1 MNGFL
6 LYIVRSGLYLGL
18 FYAFYILVMR
28 RTTFFR
34 FNRAALLTGSL
45 SCVLLPL
52 LRVRTAPVMMVAA
65 GPLTMTDVSVQ
76 ADGTAA
82 AAVSW
87 PSAVLAL
94 YLTGAAI
101 VIGHTLFSALALR
114 RKVSGGRRQRL
125 DGIRTVILEEDIPS
139 FTFGKTVF
147 IGRKDLSENPV
158 IFRHETMHVKCRH
171 YLDLFFFRAIQL
183 VWWWNPLV
191 WMARTELGLLHEYE
205 ADEGVINQGIDATQY
220 QILLVRKAVGEQ
232 RFSLASGFQHA
243 KLKNRIAMMLK
254 PSSSVWM
261 RWSYLALIPVL
272 AACMFA
278 CNPARN
284 TNNQAADAQAESI
297 AVDASE
303 PAPEQ
308 ESVPYQLIE
317 NKPIFDGGDAN
328 SFAKWVNSNL
338 NYPEEAKKNKIEGR
352 VTLQFTVGA
361 DGVVRD
367 VEVLRGVNELLDAE
381 AVKVVSASPKWE
393 PGTQDGKP
401 VPVQFVFPIIFKLK

>member
-1 MNGFL
+1 M
-6 LYIVRSGLYLGL
+6 S
-18 FYAFYILVMR
+18 
-28 RTTFFR
+28 
-34 FNRAALLTGSL
+34 
-45 SCVLLPL
+45 
-52 LRVRTAPVMMVAA
+52 
-65 GPLTMTDVSVQ
+65 
-76 ADGTAA
+76 
-82 AAVSW
+82 
-87 PSAVLAL
+87 
-94 YLTGAAI
+94 
-101 VIGHTLFSALALR
+101 
-114 RKVSGGRRQRL
+114 RQ
-125 DGIRTVILEEDIPS
+125 DFEA
-139 FTFGKTVF
+139 
-147 IGRKDLSENPV
+147 NPV
-158 IFRHETMHVKCRH
+158 IFTHELMHVRCRH
-171 YLDLFFFRAIQL
+171 SLDLVLLLPIQVFF
-183 VWWWNPLV
+183 WWNPLV
-191 WMARTELGLLHEYE
+191 WIAREELRLVHEYE
-205 ADEGVINQGIDATQY
+205 ADEGVIQNGIDATQY
-220 QILLVRKAVGEQ
+220 QLLLVRKAVGEQ

-278 CNPARN
+278 CNPAKN
-284 TNNQAADAQAESI
+284 TNNQAADEQAESI

-317 NKPIFDGGDAN
+317 NKPVFDGGDAN
-328 SFAKWVNSNL
+328 NFAKWVNSNL

-367 VEVLRGVNELLDAE
+367 VEVLRGAGELLDAE
-381 AVKVVSASPKWE
+381 AVKVVSSSPKWE